1 MIFERMQ
8 VEYWATESFG
18 FFFYILNSDSIDHYY
33 TYAISYLT
41 KIEAK
46 EFIF

>member
-1 MIFERMQ
+1 MIFERMP

-18 FFFYILNSDSIDHYY
+18 FYFYMLNSDSIDHYY
-33 TYAISYLT
+33 ISYLT

>member
-1 MIFERMQ
+1 MIFERMP

-18 FFFYILNSDSIDHYY
+18 FYFYMLNSDNIDHHY
-33 TYAISYLT
+33 ISYLT
-41 KIEAK
+41 KMEAK